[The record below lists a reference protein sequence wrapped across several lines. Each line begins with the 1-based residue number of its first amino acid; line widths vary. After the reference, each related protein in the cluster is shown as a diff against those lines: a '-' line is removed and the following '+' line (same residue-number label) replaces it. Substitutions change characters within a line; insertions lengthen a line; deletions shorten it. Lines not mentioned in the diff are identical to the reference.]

1 MLISKKSMWLILFLQ
16 NVVIFVLVYITS
28 TSLRPFIDEIIS
40 LTSNIGFF
48 SNLDFSSARN
58 TVYGDPYSP
67 NLTTGPLSAIGS
79 ALGWNITSNIYA
91 LRIIN
96 FYFAYFLQILFVIY
110 LSKHY
115 QIDRNKAI
123 FFSSFVVT
131 SVPWWFSSL
140 YSLGDLICGL
150 IFFNCILIY
159 NHNRKVAI
167 FLMGILV
174 FFGRVLY
181 FLPFLGFYF
190 IKIIKAKFK
199 FPAAIKDLM
208 IFIIPAV
215 VWIIL
220 IKFNYN
226 NGNLK
231 FYIKEYIDIIF
242 ITNPSIEKF
251 ESNKSFFEFI
261 RQTLTNSDL
270 SLWNSAD
277 YLRVLIAPLLI
288 AFAIP
293 FTNTFDKSF
302 QSVFKF
308 EILFSFLPFYLSF
321 WLLSPTKSIIYSQ
334 VFTTMILF
342 STLYLFIN
350 NEKKDF
356 KNTLIPLL
364 VVSFY
369 MSSVFLVILFLLTTS
384 YLIISEKQKFLSMAI
399 IIILLFSQINS
410 VYEVHNKDKFTEIN
424 MEDCIADLKSKD
436 CIESYLNNEYIFP
449 K

>member
-16 NVVIFVLVYITS
+16 NVVIFALVYITS

-40 LTSNIGFF
+40 LTSSIGFF
-48 SNLDFSSARN
+48 SNFDFSSARD
-58 TVYGDPYSP
+58 TVYGDSFSP
-67 NLTTGPLSAIGS
+67 NFTTGPFPAIGS
-79 ALGWNITSNIYA
+79 ALGWNITNNIYT

-96 FYFAYFLQILFVIY
+96 FYFAYFLQIIFVIY

-115 QIDRNKAI
+115 QIDKNKAI

-159 NHNRKVAI
+159 KHNRKIAI
-167 FLMGILV
+167 FLMGISV
-174 FFGRVLY
+174 FFGRISY

-190 IKIIKAKFK
+190 VKIIKAKSK
-199 FPAAIKDLM
+199 FSVALKDLM
-208 IFIIPAV
+208 IFIIPAIA
-215 VWIIL
+215 WIIL
-220 IKFNYN
+220 IKLNYDNGDLKYYFN
-226 NGNLK
+226 
-231 FYIKEYIDIIF
+231 EYVDIIF
-242 ITNPSIEKF
+242 TTNPSIEKF
-251 ESNKSFFEFI
+251 ESNRSFFEFI
-261 RQTLTNSDL
+261 TQTLSSSDL
-270 SLWNSAD
+270 TLWNSAD

-293 FTNTFDKSF
+293 FTHTFDKSF

-342 STLYLFIN
+342 STLYLFTN
-350 NEKKDF
+350 NEKQGF
-356 KNTLIPLL
+356 KNTLIPLF

-369 MSSVFLVILFLLTTS
+369 MSSVFLVILFLVITS
-384 YLIISEKQKFLSMAI
+384 YLILSEKQKFLSIVVI
-399 IIILLFSQINS
+399 IMLLFSQINS
-410 VYEVHNKDKFTEIN
+410 VYEVSKKDKFTEIN
-424 MEDCIADLKSKD
+424 MEDCITDLKSKD
-436 CIESYLNNEYIFP
+436 CIESYLDNEYIFSR
-449 K
+449 